1 MTEGNTM
8 VDIHSHILP
17 GIDDGALSVE
27 ESIEIIRISADSGV
41 DTIVATPHLMPGR
54 YMVRAKERDK
64 LISELQEQIIQ
75 HRIDI
80 QILPGRECHLSPE
93 IFESEEDLKKITV
106 NDAGRYV
113 LVEPPF
119 LEFPDYVDQ
128 MIFEFQVRGIIPVL
142 AHIERYVDV
151 IRNPNFTLE
160 YIQKG
165 CLTQVNVGSVVGKYG
180 PDVQKTSHI
189 LLHHGMAHII
199 ASDIHSPRS
208 MPLGDGFSIVAEMV
222 GREEAINLFDIRPRA
237 MVNGKIVPILQPLE
251 YHRKRSIWNLWGLLN
266 SPMSHWRINS

>member
-1 MTEGNTM
+1 M

-17 GIDDGALSVE
+17 GVDDGALSVD
-27 ESIEIIRISADSGV
+27 ESIEILRISAASGV

-54 YMVRAKERDK
+54 YMVRAQERDE
-64 LISELQEQIIQ
+64 LISELQEQVSQ
-75 HRIDI
+75 HEINI

-93 IFESEEDLKKITV
+93 IFDSEEDVKKITL

-142 AHIERYVDV
+142 AHIERYIDV
-151 IRNPNFTLE
+151 IHNPNFILK
-160 YIQKG
+160 YIRKG

-180 PDVQKTSHI
+180 TDVQETSHI
-189 LLHHGMAHII
+189 LLRHRMAHIM

-208 MPLGDGFSIVAEMV
+208 MPLGDGFSIVAEML
-222 GREEAINLFDIRPRA
+222 GREEAMNLLDVRPRA
-237 MVNGKIVPILQPLE
+237 VVNGKIVPIPEPME

-266 SPMSHWRINS
+266 S